1 MTPTEEARFIAL
13 WQQGASY
20 RDLAQALGCA
30 LGTVGSRAAALVAQG
45 KIQPRPRG
53 GAYPRRQALARQ
65 EDPPAPTRDTPAG
78 ATREAPAPPPADAS
92 LPTRDLPVMT
102 FVAVP
107 EIRELIDTVKDLSA
121 RVAALENGT
130 RGATRDPPA
139 PAGTRAKGTIKQ
151 WTLRLSQPLIEAVK
165 AQAAAEGKE
174 PSHLVEE
181 LIWQALHDR

>member
-65 EDPPAPTRDTPAG
+65 EAP
-78 ATREAPAPPPADAS
+78 PAPPPADAS

-107 EIRELIDTVKDLSA
+107 EIRELIDTVKDL
-121 RVAALENGT
+121 
-130 RGATRDPPA
+130 
-139 PAGTRAKGTIKQ
+139 
-151 WTLRLSQPLIEAVK
+151 
-165 AQAAAEGKE
+165 
-174 PSHLVEE
+174 
-181 LIWQALHDR
+181 